1 MKTAKVNRVLAAL
14 YIPPGVH
21 NVVAQAKTIA
31 AEVAANPGYFPSPS
45 PSLAV
50 INADIAAVDAA
61 EIVAQ
66 TKAKGAVEIRD
77 AKLRVLIEHLH
88 ALKTYVQQV
97 ANADHANAEAI
108 ITAAAMHVTKPKA
121 RAKQD
126 LAVKQGKVS
135 GTVTV
140 TAKSGGPRAT
150 YYWQHSTDEKTWTD
164 LPDTMQARFT
174 MTGLAVPMMH
184 YFRNRILTP
193 KGGKSDWGQI
203 VSLMVT

>member
-1 MKTAKVNRVLAAL
+1 VCLLLST
-14 YIPPGVH
+14 PPPVH
-21 NVVAQAKTIA
+21 NVITHAKTIVS
-31 AEVAANPGYFPSPS
+31 EVAANPKYFPAPS
-45 PSLAV
+45 PALAV
-50 INADIAAVDAA
+50 INADIAALEAA

-77 AKLRVLIEHLH
+77 AKLRVLVEHLQ
-88 ALKTYVQQV
+88 ALKTYVQQA

-108 ITAAAMHVTKPKA
+108 ITAAAMYVHKA
-121 RAKQD
+121 KTGTKQD
-126 LAVKQGKVS
+126 LAVKLGKVS

-140 TAKSGGPRAT
+140 TAKSVGPRAT

-164 LPDTMQARFT
+164 LADTMKAKCT
-174 MTGLAVPMMH
+174 VTGLTVPMVH
-184 YFRNRILTP
+184 YFRNCTLTP